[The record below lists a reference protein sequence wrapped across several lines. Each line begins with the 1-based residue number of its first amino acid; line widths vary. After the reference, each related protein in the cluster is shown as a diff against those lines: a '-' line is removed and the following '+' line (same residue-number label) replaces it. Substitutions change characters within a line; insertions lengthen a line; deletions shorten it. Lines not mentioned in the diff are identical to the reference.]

1 MVTQSTNLGRSGTFD
16 FLYQRFSAIVLLVY
30 LVLVAGFIVC
40 NPGMSFETWQAFFAP
55 TWMRVFSS
63 LTLLSI
69 VVHAWTGLWSV
80 TTDYL
85 TARVLGSKATAVRL
99 TAQAGYSLIL
109 FYYLVWGLQIVWGN

>member
-40 NPGMSFETWQAFFAP
+40 NPGMSFETWQAFFEP

-63 LTLLSI
+63 LTLFSI
-69 VVHAWTGLWSV
+69 ALNAWTGLWSV